1 MYIAIIFVCI
11 VQINFGEIVT
21 ISLIDFERADVQ
33 SLLRLHLAEA
43 DNGAPSHALDMTALQ
58 APDVT
63 MFSLRDDDG
72 HLMGFAA
79 LKALSSSEGEIKSVR
94 TDPDHLRKG
103 VSRHLMDHLEAEA
116 RARGYQRLLLETHPS
131 KEYEAARALYE
142 RRGYIYRGPFGD
154 YVSSPHSVFMELVL
168 SR

>member
-1 MYIAIIFVCI
+1 VYIAIIFACI

-33 SLLRLHLAEA
+33 TLLRLHLAEA

-79 LKALSSSEGEIKSVR
+79 LKALSSSGGGS
-94 TDPDHLRKG
+94 
-103 VSRHLMDHLEAEA
+103 A
-116 RARGYQRLLLETHPS
+116 RPRL
-131 KEYEAARALYE
+131 
-142 RRGYIYRGPFGD
+142 
-154 YVSSPHSVFMELVL
+154 
-168 SR
+168 